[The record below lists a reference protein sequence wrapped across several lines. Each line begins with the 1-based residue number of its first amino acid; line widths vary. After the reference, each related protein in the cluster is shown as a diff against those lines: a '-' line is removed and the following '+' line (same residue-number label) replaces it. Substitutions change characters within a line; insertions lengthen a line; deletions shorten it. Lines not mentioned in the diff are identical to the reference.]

1 MNDIIKLKKPL
12 IKKNAYISV
21 PRENIELI
29 FDDIKIKDIKR
40 ITNKSNTSK
49 IEIILNDINETTL
62 KDIDIKTFNYY
73 KKNNKKWFDNNL
85 NDAELDDLFYSSF
98 FEQTNTLD
106 ILLSKNS
113 EIILNNKVEEL
124 NTYVLEKIKKETNCK
139 INIHIELIGLY
150 IYKNLIKNKWLIRKI
165 VIEDITNDI
174 VDINKKELE
183 KEWNETLIETMD
195 ILEEKKKEYD
205 KKKEEIDKFK
215 EINVN
220 LMMEI
225 KDIRD
230 LNLWNKKI
238 NILKNNIK
246 NILSIND
253 NR

>member
-49 IEIILNDINETTL
+49 IEIILNDVNQKQL

-98 FEQTNTLD
+98 CEQTNTLD

-113 EIILNNKVEEL
+113 EIILNNKAEEL
-124 NTYVLEKIKKETNCK
+124 NTNVLEKIKKETNCK
-139 INIHIELIGLY
+139 INVDIELIGLY
-150 IYKNLIKNKWLIRKI
+150 IYKNLIKNKWFIKKI

-174 VDINKKELE
+174 VDINNKELE
-183 KEWNETLIETMD
+183 KEWNETLIETLD

-220 LMMEI
+220 LMAEI